1 MYLKRVL
8 FIDSNEAILQAYKEQ
23 FQYKGEDW
31 QTFFAT
37 DATTSMEILT
47 YSAIDIVIADLRM
60 PMVET
65 EPLFLLIQKGWPKV
79 VRVIVSPTS
88 ATSKDID
95 LISLSHRFITK
106 PSNLEELETIIDSI
120 YYLQRIVLSDETR
133 KVASEIDSIPA
144 LPEIFKQLTEEINSS
159 DPSMKRVGEIIA
171 RDVGLSADILK
182 MINSPYF
189 GLKNQVSS
197 PEHATKLLGLEVV
210 KGVALS
216 ASLMH
221 SFALTGINMDRVESV
236 VEHSLVTANITKLIL
251 ESEKV
256 SSVLVDMAFSAA
268 ILHDVGYLMF
278 ASSNVISEKY
288 QGAIEISEANYRP
301 LWEVERE
308 ILGTTH
314 GEVGAYLLGLW
325 GFPDAIVEAVAFHH
339 TPGKSAGDSSMILCA
354 LHLADIFTDEI
365 FPKLSFGSPGGVD
378 YSFLE
383 RMHISSHKDSWRQMA
398 IDYCKRITP
407 EDGEE

>member
-8 FIDSNEAILQAYKEQ
+8 FIDSNEIVLQTYKEQ

-31 QTFFAT
+31 QAFFVP
-37 DATTSMEILT
+37 DATSAMEILT
-47 YSAIDIVIADLRM
+47 YSAIDIVIADLKM
-60 PMVET
+60 PIVDN
-65 EPLFLLIQKGWPKV
+65 EPVFALIKKGWPKV
-79 VRVIVSPTS
+79 VRVIVSSIPAS
-88 ATSKDID
+88 AKDTE
-95 LISLSHRFITK
+95 LISLSHRFIMK
-106 PSNLEELETIIDSI
+106 PANIADLETIINEI
-120 YYLQRIVLSDETR
+120 YYLQRIVLNDETR
-133 KVASEIDSIPA
+133 KVAAQIDSIPA
-144 LPEIFKQLTEEINSS
+144 LPDIFKQLTDEINSS
-159 DPSMKRVGEIIA
+159 NPSMKRVGEIIA
-171 RDVGLSADILK
+171 KDVGLSADILK

-216 ASLMH
+216 TSLVK
-221 SFALTGINMDRVESV
+221 SFALTGIDMQRVERV
-236 VEHSLVTANITKLIL
+236 VEHSLITANITKLIL

-256 SSVLVDMAFSAA
+256 SPLLVDMAFSAA

-278 ASSNVISEKY
+278 ASSEVISEKY
-288 QGAIEISEANYRP
+288 QGAIEISEASFRP

-325 GFPDAIVEAVAFHH
+325 GFPDSIIEAIAFHH
-339 TPGKSAGDSSMILCA
+339 SPSKAAGDSSMILCA

-365 FPKLSFGSPGGVD
+365 FPQLSFGSPGGVD

-383 RMHISSHKDSWRQMA
+383 RMHISSHKDTWRQMA
-398 IDYCKRITP
+398 IDFCKNIKP
-407 EDGEE
+407 E